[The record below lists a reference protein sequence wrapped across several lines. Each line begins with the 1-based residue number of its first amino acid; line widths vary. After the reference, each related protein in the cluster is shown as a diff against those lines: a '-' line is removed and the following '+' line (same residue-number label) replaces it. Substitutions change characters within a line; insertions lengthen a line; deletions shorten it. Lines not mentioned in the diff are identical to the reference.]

1 MATTMVHRVSA
12 TWGLDRQAML
22 SSGSSSHHPSISPV
36 TSKAIRVP
44 VVLALAEIAKVNE
57 VTENQTDG
65 NAGLLTGRAVMTK
78 KRSRDIGA
86 CRRIGTKS
94 GGRCRAFGFSIGAW
108 SVSCRAAPRRRTVH
122 RSPNGLPGE
131 RGGYARAQPLPRSR
145 HHWKWKA

>member
-1 MATTMVHRVSA
+1 MSLGANQRRKLRRRWRPQWFIGSRPRGVWTTKPCSHLDLHRITPRSR
-12 TWGLDRQAML
+12 LSQAR
-22 SSGSSSHHPSISPV
+22 
-36 TSKAIRVP
+36 AIRVP

-94 GGRCRAFGFSIGAW
+94 GG
-108 SVSCRAAPRRRTVH
+108 
-122 RSPNGLPGE
+122 
-131 RGGYARAQPLPRSR
+131 
-145 HHWKWKA
+145 